1 MDRYPTTWHMSLN
14 LVCHRAALQFSLAC
28 HTPTRSACDARS
40 LGRAD
45 SDRSVVLRLARLRGP
60 RIRCYAHGFRVFL
73 PGDAAFCRARRGRSP
88 GLALRRQR
96 LLAWHRGVSCLPDLR
111 PGDKYFRI
119 HAYCGRCRTGL
130 TSARPRRFRCA
141 QATRHM
147 AGFCN
152 DSCRV
157 AGREA
162 AAESLGM
169 VVVTLALAVPGR
181 ASFLHFHGPP
191 LREHRA
197 CMFLASAPRQ
207 WCRLLHRVGPP
218 LELLHRG
225 KFHRFRLHRH
235 SVGPGNPFHSIRS
248 AMVAVEVL
256 ALRFPRH
263 SLLHRLAR
271 RVSLPRPAPKYAF
284 ARFE

>member
-1 MDRYPTTWHMSLN
+1 
-14 LVCHRAALQFSLAC
+14 
-28 HTPTRSACDARS
+28 
-40 LGRAD
+40 
-45 SDRSVVLRLARLRGP
+45 
-60 RIRCYAHGFRVFL
+60 
-73 PGDAAFCRARRGRSP
+73 
-88 GLALRRQR
+88 
-96 LLAWHRGVSCLPDLR
+96 
-111 PGDKYFRI
+111 
-119 HAYCGRCRTGL
+119 
-130 TSARPRRFRCA
+130 
-141 QATRHM
+141 M

-218 LELLHRG
+218 LELLHRV
-225 KFHRFRLHRH
+225 KFHSFRPCSAPRRRGHYLAFPL
-235 SVGPGNPFHSIRS
+235 SNPLELIS
-248 AMVAVEVL
+248 
-256 ALRFPRH
+256 
-263 SLLHRLAR
+263 
-271 RVSLPRPAPKYAF
+271 
-284 ARFE
+284 